1 MLRRVRPFAAS
12 RRSGFPGWYALAV
25 VVATVL
31 GPGVVSHA
39 LAGPDGGAD
48 RGLPGGGLN
57 LRITDEDLPSYRQ
70 ETTGI
75 VATTAEEQ
83 PPIFGWSRGIR
94 EDEVLKARKPYRWQ
108 TGQPVY
114 RGDEL
119 RPKTPGLDL
128 FRKD

>member
-25 VVATVL
+25 VVATAL

-39 LAGPDGGAD
+39 LAGPDGGLD
-48 RGLPGGGLN
+48 

>member
-1 MLRRVRPFAAS
+1 V
-12 RRSGFPGWYALAV
+12 LAIV
-25 VVATVL
+25 VLTAL
-31 GPGVVSHA
+31 GPGAVSHA
-39 LAGPDGGAD
+39 LAGQEGGGD
-48 RGLPGGGLN
+48 RGLAAGGLD

-75 VATTAEEQ
+75 VAPGAEE
-83 PPIFGWSRGIR
+83 PRPVIDWSRNAR
-94 EDEVLKARKPYRWQ
+94 EEGAPAAQNRYRWQ

-128 FRKD
+128 FHKD

>member
-1 MLRRVRPFAAS
+1 MLRRVRPFAS
-12 RRSGFPGWYALAV
+12 LRRSGFPGWYALAV
-25 VVATVL
+25 VTATAL
-31 GPGVVSHA
+31 GPA
-39 LAGPDGGAD
+39 LAGPDGGLD
-48 RGLPGGGLN
+48 
-57 LRITDEDLPSYRQ
+57 LRITNEDLPSNRQ
-70 ETTGI
+70 ETTGF